1 MFLPESFKNKR
12 TAMSK
17 ECPTPKGILVIIG
30 GKENKGA
37 EETEGR
43 ETPADFERLGILRSF
58 VELTGKKNPIV
69 EVITTASSEGDESFE
84 EYRKV
89 FEELKVE
96 GIGHI
101 HHNSREEVMSD

>member
-1 MFLPESFKNKR
+1 MFWPELLKNKG

-17 ECPTPKGILVIIG
+17 ECPTPKGILVIVG

-37 EETEGR
+37 DELEGR
-43 ETPADFERLGILRSF
+43 EKPETFERLGILKSF
-58 VELTGKKNPIV
+58 VELTGKKNPVI

-96 GIGHI
+96 DIGHI
-101 HHNSREEVMSD
+101 HHNSREE